1 MFMGWKWV
9 VGVVKIHVRP
19 SRCRYQ
25 LSHFDFHSQIRIHV
39 MRNKNVIANLIYV
52 TISQPHYHNGEFTNI
67 GRGHY
72 SSCP

>member
-1 MFMGWKWV
+1 MSG
-9 VGVVKIHVRP
+9 
-19 SRCRYQ
+19 RYL